1 MKKIVYIASLSLL
14 LFSCGGN
21 ENVNV
26 DEALKSNDIQKIK
39 ASREALHNEY
49 EKISADLAR
58 LDAAIDS
65 LEPNRKLPLVQAIT
79 LKDTSFTHFIEIQ
92 GSVDTKQNIIIYPE
106 TSGILEQLNVKAGQR
121 VSKGQVLARVDDGGL
136 AAQVAQA
143 ETQLQL
149 AKTTYERQKR
159 LWDQK
164 IGSEIQYLQAQT
176 SLESQKEVVA
186 QLKSQLAKTVIRAPF
201 NGTIDEVMTER
212 GKVVGPGQDL
222 FRIVNLGDMYVSAT
236 VPESYLSQVKLGAPV
251 DVQLNSL
258 GKTYKGKVRQVS
270 NYINPDNRTF
280 SIEVA
285 LPNPDNL
292 LRPNQVAVLKIE
304 DYTNKAALLVPENV
318 VQQKS
323 GGRLVVY
330 TLDNKGKKGE
340 PVAVENEVKTGLK
353 SGAYVEIKSGLK
365 EGDRVIT
372 DGAKT
377 VEDGTPVEV
386 LD

>member
-201 NGTIDEVMTER
+201 SGTIDEVMTER

-280 SIEVA
+280 SIEVV